1 MSALSGRAKV
11 IALSEGG
18 AVAGATPDPPD
29 RTGRGGGEA
38 QRALGVTSFPALL
51 AIDRRGR
58 LVAALS
64 GLPTEAAIERA
75 LRRAEA
81 A

>member
-1 MSALSGRAKV
+1 
-11 IALSEGG
+11 
-18 AVAGATPDPPD
+18 
-29 RTGRGGGEA
+29 
-38 QRALGVTSFPALL
+38 VTAFPALL

-64 GLPTEAAIERA
+64 GLPSTSAVRSAV
-75 LRRAEA
+75 RRAVA

>member
-1 MSALSGRAKV
+1 
-11 IALSEGG
+11 
-18 AVAGATPDPPD
+18 
-29 RTGRGGGEA
+29 
-38 QRALGVTSFPALL
+38 VTSYPALL

-64 GLPTEAAIERA
+64 GLPSETALARA
-75 LRRAEA
+75 LQRATA